1 MVGNVK
7 SNNIM
12 LLASALHQ
20 HKTGYW
26 QVSGRDRLHH

>member
-20 HKTGYW
+20 HKTGY
-26 QVSGRDRLHH
+26 